1 MQGGRSDA
9 RNAILHQMFSYLGYG
24 ERAGSGLYKICNAWK
39 SRNWIKPEMK
49 DELNPNR
56 TILTL
61 YMRKNKSN
69 YPNDYPNDYPNNY
82 PNNYHNQLSEIQNKI
97 LEIIKENPTISVKQ
111 ISQLINEIK
120 YDAVR
125 WNIAELKKKDIIE
138 RKGTTRK
145 GIWTIKSNNG
155 GNK

>member
-1 MQGGRSDA
+1 MQHF
-9 RNAILHQMFSYLGYG
+9 RN
-24 ERAGSGLYKICNAWK
+24 YKIFK
-39 SRNWIKPEMK
+39 HLE

-69 YPNDYPNDYPNNY
+69 YPSNYPNNY

-111 ISQLINEIK
+111 ISELINEIK

-125 WNIAELKKKDIIE
+125 WNIAELKKKDLMKKYNI
-138 RKGTTRK
+138 
-145 GIWTIKSNNG
+145 N
-155 GNK
+155 

>member
-1 MQGGRSDA
+1 
-9 RNAILHQMFSYLGYG
+9 
-24 ERAGSGLYKICNAWK
+24 
-39 SRNWIKPEMK
+39 
-49 DELNPNR
+49 
-56 TILTL
+56 
-61 YMRKNKSN
+61 MRKNKN
-69 YPNDYPNDYPNNY
+69 NYPNNY
-82 PNNYHNQLSEIQNKI
+82 PNNYHNQLSKIQNKI

-111 ISQLINEIK
+111 ISELINEIK

-155 GNK
+155 GDK